1 VDNYSIKDVA
11 YFRLGQARECL
22 RASEALINTSHYKD
36 AANRS
41 YYSIFH
47 SMRAVLA
54 LDGYDSKK
62 HSGIISEFRK
72 LYIKTGKFDVN
83 FSDTIKDAF
92 DIRTDSDYQDF
103 YTLSKAEVEQQIENA
118 REFLEAVQKYVDAFA
133 GASVNPTI

>member
-1 VDNYSIKDVA
+1 MVDKYSVKDLA
-11 YFRLGQARECL
+11 SFRLDQARECL
-22 RASEALINTSHYKD
+22 QASEALINANHFKD

-62 HSGIISEFRK
+62 HSGVISEFRRR
-72 LYIKTGKFDVN
+72 YIKTGKFAVN

-103 YTLSKAEVEQQIENA
+103 YTLARADVEQQAKNA
-118 REFLEAVQKYVDAFA
+118 KEFFDTVQRYIDAFA
-133 GASVNPTI
+133 EGQM

>member
-1 VDNYSIKDVA
+1 MDKYSIKDLA
-11 YFRLGQARECL
+11 NFRLDQARECL
-22 RASEALINTSHYKD
+22 QASEALININHYKD

-62 HSGIISEFRK
+62 HSGVISEFRK
-72 LYIKTGKFDVN
+72 RYIKTRTFDVN

-103 YTLSKAEVEQQIENA
+103 YTLSKSEVEQQIESA
-118 REFLEAVQKYVDAFA
+118 KEFLEAAQKHIDDFA
-133 GASVNPTI
+133 V

>member
-1 VDNYSIKDVA
+1 VDKYSIKDLA
-11 YFRLGQARECL
+11 YSRIDQARECL
-22 RASEALINTSHYKD
+22 QSAEALIRINHYKD

-41 YYSIFH
+41 YYCIFH

-72 LYIKTGKFDVN
+72 RYIKTEKFSTK
-83 FSDTIKDAF
+83 FSDSIKDAF

-103 YTLSKAEVEQQIENA
+103 YTILKADVQIQLQNA
-118 REFLEAVQKYVDAFA
+118 NEFLKAVQEFIDTFA
-133 GASVNPTI
+133 EMQ